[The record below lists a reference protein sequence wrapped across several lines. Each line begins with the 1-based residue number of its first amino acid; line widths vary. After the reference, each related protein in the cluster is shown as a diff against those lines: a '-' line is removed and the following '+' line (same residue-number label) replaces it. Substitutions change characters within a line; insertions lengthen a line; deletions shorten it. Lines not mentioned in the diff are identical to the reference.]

1 MNDERRRAPSRKPEL
16 RGQAL
21 QRAGHEQE
29 RAHRPPAGEWGV
41 VDPRPR
47 PGPECRDPGARHD
60 NVESSI
66 ARHELSGRDLAPGAA
81 YCQVC
86 PSDLPNAADRNR
98 AAAVSQLIIN
108 IERHLPSGTPSLA
121 GKWLA
126 SLWRA

>member
-1 MNDERRRAPSRKPEL
+1 MNDVEPLAESRSCVAKPSSA
-16 RGQAL
+16 QATS
-21 QRAGHEQE
+21 RSAHIGHQ
-29 RAHRPPAGEWGV
+29 PGNGEW
-41 VDPRPR
+41 
-47 PGPECRDPGARHD
+47 
-60 NVESSI
+60 SI
-66 ARHELSGRDLAPGAA
+66 HAHAPAPNAAIQVHATTTWSRVSRAMKLSGRDLAPEAA